1 MPRPKT
7 WKLKLAPNRYGRSVT
22 KKVNIRVDVSGFSD
36 CAGFAFLVMAANP
49 HLSASE
55 IQDVLQSFGDTQW
68 RSETWIRTRRW
79 MFKPADATPLQP
91 SADGCDERARCI
103 MRDNPRLSSRRM
115 VKLLGSNGIIRPVG
129 WVYRSR
135 FD

>member
-22 KKVNIRVDVSGFSD
+22 KKVNIRIDVSRFTE

-49 HLSASE
+49 HLSATE
-55 IQDVLQSFGDTQW
+55 IQHVLQSFGETQW
-68 RSETWIRTRRW
+68 RSETWIKKRRW
-79 MFKPADATPLQP
+79 MFNADSTPLQP
-91 SADGCDERARCI
+91 SADGLDERAGQI
-103 MRDNPRLSSRRM
+103 MRNNPRLAARKM
-115 VKLLGSNGIIRPVG
+115 TALLRANGIPRPPH

-135 FD
+135 VE